1 MRYQGGVS
9 IIEAIIAAAV
19 LGIGLMAAV
28 KMQINMGVATQLSR
42 QRADATL
49 LATNMIEQA
58 RADKC
63 MAKEPTLLTTTT
75 QGNAQFNT
83 MGNTQYT
90 MGVTCAGTTMTVTI
104 TWNDHAALRLRLRL
118 TKVPSTTRWFWFPNC
133 NNV

>member
-42 QRADATL
+42 QRAEATL
-49 LATNMIEQA
+49 LATNRIEQA

-63 MAKEPTLLTTTT
+63 VAMAPTLLTTTT

-83 MGNTQYT
+83 MGNTEYT
-90 MGVTCAGTTMTVTI
+90 MGVTCVGTTMTVTI
-104 TWNDHAALRLRLRL
+104 TWNDSRGTQAQVAANEGAFDN
-118 TKVPSTTRWFWFPNC
+118 KVVLVSQL
-133 NNV
+133 